1 MIRFFVQGY
10 CVRFGGM
17 AIRFMEE
24 LIGKRIG
31 YFLNIRR
38 QRGAIW
44 VLRSF

>member
-24 LIGKRIG
+24 LIDKRIG